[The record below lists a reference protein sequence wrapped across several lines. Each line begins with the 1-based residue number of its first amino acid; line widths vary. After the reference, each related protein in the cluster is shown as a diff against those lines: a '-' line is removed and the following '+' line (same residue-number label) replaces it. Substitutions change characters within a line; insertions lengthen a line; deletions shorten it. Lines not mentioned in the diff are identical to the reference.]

1 MRPSPSSSSDSP
13 VVPLVVLVP
22 WAVSLS
28 EPCQHAL
35 PQLDAPAQL
44 PHLRRLLAALT
55 QQAWLRGDEYQR
67 ATPHERF
74 LAQRW
79 GWPDSSADAQMPW
92 AARQARLE
100 GLPVVEG
107 EGWGLL
113 SPGHWLMGRDHLTLL
128 PPDELQLEAAESRV
142 FFDAVQP
149 LFEGEGWR
157 LLWGAPTRWYAVHDS
172 LAEVPTASLDRV
184 VGRNPDLWMP
194 NHPQARL
201 IRRLQAEVQMVF
213 YQHPLNDERERQ
225 GLLTINSFWLSG
237 TGRALPRALQ
247 AAEPPVQVQG
257 GPRQALLRDDFA
269 AWLQAWSELD
279 HTALREACEALDQG
293 RPVELVLC
301 GERHALSMTLPERA
315 PGGLQALWQGL
326 KQGWRAQPVAPS
338 SILAQL

>member
-1 MRPSPSSSSDSP
+1 MRTSPASSTD
-13 VVPLVVLVP
+13 PLVVLVP

-35 PQLDAPAQL
+35 PQLDEPARL
-44 PHLRRLLAALT
+44 PNLRRLLATLT
-55 QQAWLRGDEYQR
+55 QQTWLRGDEYQR

-79 GWPDSSADAQMPW
+79 GWPDSGGDAQMPW
-92 AARQARLE
+92 AARQARLD
-100 GLPVVEG
+100 GLAVHEG

-149 LFEGEGWR
+149 LFDDEGWR

-184 VGRNPDLWMP
+184 VGRNPDLWMA

-201 IRRLQAEVQMVF
+201 IRRRQAEAQMVF

-225 GLLTINSFWLSG
+225 RLLTVNSFWLSG
-237 TGRALPRALQ
+237 TGRALAASAQ
-247 AAEPPVQVQG
+247 AAESPVQILG

-269 AWLQAWSELD
+269 AWLQAWSALD
-279 HTALREACEALDQG
+279 ASELREACEALDQG

-301 GERHALSMTLPERA
+301 GERHALSLNRPERA
-315 PGGLQALWQGL
+315 PSGIHALWQGV
-326 KQGWRAQPVAPS
+326 KQRWQAQSVPPS